1 MSKQIYSYLRNEN
14 KILCNLRDVCDYNLY
29 DVLDLLNSLSNENEK
44 LKKERDYWASKYEEG
59 TETFESNLAEENE
72 QLKEKLDFFKDLAQR
87 TEHEKEDYAD
97 KYYNL
102 LKKKFSDDE
111 IRRLYSDLQRR
122 EYEKHCNGGT
132 TFTAKVKQEVR
143 Y

>member
-1 MSKQIYSYLRNEN
+1 MSEKRYKMMTTLIDPFPIWDTVEE
-14 KILCNLRDVCDYNLY
+14 KGYNCTDTLELL
-29 DVLDLLNSLSNENEK
+29 VDLLN
-44 LKKERDYWASKYEEG
+44 
-59 TETFESNLAEENE
+59 NLTEENE
-72 QLKEKLDFFKDLAQR
+72 RLKERLDFFQDFAQR

-102 LKKKFSDDE
+102 LKKKLSDDE

-122 EYEKHCNGGT
+122 EYEKHCNGRT
-132 TFTAKVKQEVR
+132 TFTAKLKQEVR

>member
-1 MSKQIYSYLRNEN
+1 MSEKQVVLLKDKQDIFEYIMKQANLIEELR
-14 KILCNLRDVCDYNLY
+14 
-29 DVLDLLNSLSNENEK
+29 
-44 LKKERDYWASKYEEG
+44 
-59 TETFESNLAEENE
+59 EENE
-72 QLKEKLDFFKDLAQR
+72 RLKERLDFFKDLAQR

-132 TFTAKVKQEVR
+132 TFTAKLKQEVR